1 MIVYSLQQLVAIA
14 RHASPFYRRLYRN
27 LGPTFQLET
36 LPIARFEDVM
46 RAVHADFR
54 SLFTRERLSGMFYT
68 TSGTTGRPK
77 ATLFGREEWRTIN
90 RLLAMT
96 HWRNGLLRDG
106 DVVLNLSEPGSA
118 SFMAVHRV
126 VDLFAG
132 RCAEIPLGCDR
143 DYDDIIAHYQA
154 FNANVITGMNP
165 TFLGLAHRL
174 LATQGPDPRITRLL
188 GGGQHLMGLQPALL
202 REAFP
207 NATLYPFLYGT
218 TEVGQVAWSAAPTEQ
233 NAYRPFSEICTVEIV
248 DSTSGDVIRRP
259 DVKGALVVTSYVRLQ
274 APAIRMDTGDNAL
287 WRDPPDAPGARFA
300 LCGRRFV
307 NRYPLAAAELNSRQ
321 VGALIKG
328 LLPHLPLLMLWL
340 EITGCGDRPQVTIA
354 LSLYGL
360 AAPPADLE
368 RRVLMAWEN
377 VAPAIAAEVQRQHL
391 PPPRVRLVDF
401 SYFAQACKRKIP
413 PIVDKRLAPR
423 HGGNP
428 LPGQPH

>member
-14 RHASPFYRRLYRN
+14 RQASPFYRHLYRD
-27 LGPTFQLET
+27 LGSTFQLQD

-46 RAVHADFR
+46 AAVHADFR

-77 ATLFGREEWRTIN
+77 ETLFGREEWRTIN

-126 VDLFAG
+126 VDVFAG

-165 TFLGLAHRL
+165 IFLGLAHRL
-174 LATQGPDPRITRLL
+174 LTTQGPDPRITRLL
-188 GGGQHLMGLQPALL
+188 GGGQNLMGFQAALL
-202 REAFP
+202 RDAFP

-218 TEVGQVAWSAAPTEQ
+218 TEVGQVAWSAAPTGQ
-233 NAYRPFSEICTVEIV
+233 NAYCPFSELCTVEIV
-248 DSTSGDVIRRP
+248 DLSSGDVIRRP
-259 DVKGALVVTSYVRLQ
+259 SVQGALVVTSYARLQ

-287 WRDPPDAPGARFA
+287 WWDPPDAPAARFA
-300 LCGRRFV
+300 LHGRRFV
-307 NRYPLAAAELNSRQ
+307 NRYPLAATELDSRQ
-321 VGALIKG
+321 VSALIER
-328 LLPHLPLLMLWL
+328 LFPDLPLLMLWV
-340 EITGCGDRPQVTIA
+340 EITGNNNNPQLTIV
-354 LSLYGL
+354 LSLHGR
-360 AAPPADLE
+360 AAPPANVE
-368 RRVLMAWEN
+368 RQAL
-377 VAPAIAAEVQRQHL
+377 AA
-391 PPPRVRLVDF
+391 
-401 SYFAQACKRKIP
+401 
-413 PIVDKRLAPR
+413 
-423 HGGNP
+423 
-428 LPGQPH
+428 